1 MILTAENF
9 YETIDVFRQLPER
22 INSADGA
29 TFRRAYGHEEARIEK
44 NIVYIFRS
52 ERPIPRLKGESD
64 IVYIGQTK
72 GTFGQRYLSS
82 AALHA
87 SSKANKMKFEHIV
100 NYYGDIRITVASYT
114 QFGDSLLKAEGQ
126 LLWWYFQN
134 HCEYPP
140 VNYTKT
146 KVRND
151 VVFLDELRFT

>member
-1 MILTAENF
+1 MYLTAEEF
-9 YETIDVFRQLPER
+9 YQTLGQFRALPER
-22 INSADGA
+22 IASADEA
-29 TFRRAYGHEEARIEK
+29 TFRRVYGQQEAGVER
-44 NIVYIFRS
+44 NIVYVFRA
-52 ERPIPRLKGESD
+52 ERPIPRLRGVSD
-64 IVYIGQTK
+64 VVYIGQTK
-72 GTFGQRYLSS
+72 GTFKKRYLPS

-87 SSKANKMKFEHIV
+87 TSKANKIKFEHIV
-100 NYYGDIRITVASYT
+100 SHYGPIRIMLSPFS

-151 VVFLDELRFT
+151 VVSIA

>member
-9 YETIDVFRQLPER
+9 YETLELFRQLPER
-22 INSADGA
+22 INLIDDA
-29 TFRRAYGHEEARIEK
+29 TFRRVYGHPEARIEK

-72 GTFGQRYLSS
+72 GTFGQRYLPS

-87 SSKANKMKFEHIV
+87 TSKANKIKFEHIV
-100 NYYGDIRITVASYT
+100 AHYGDIRITVAPYT
-114 QFGDSLLKAEGQ
+114 HFGESLLKAEGQ

-146 KVRND
+146 KIRND
-151 VVFLDELRFT
+151 KVFVG